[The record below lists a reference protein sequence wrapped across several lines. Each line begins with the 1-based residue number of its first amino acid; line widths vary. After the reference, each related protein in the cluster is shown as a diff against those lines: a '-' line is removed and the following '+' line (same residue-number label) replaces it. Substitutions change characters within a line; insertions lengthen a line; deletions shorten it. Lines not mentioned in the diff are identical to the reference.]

1 MTTVIFILTLLAA
14 LGSGIMAGLFFAFS
28 AFVMQALGK
37 RPAPV
42 GIAAMQS
49 INETILNPIFFLVF
63 FGTALLSLVIAV
75 WTLLTWSD
83 WSSGWRLAGALLYLI
98 GSIGITMRWN
108 VPLNNRLAKVTPE
121 SAEGATLWSRY
132 LKVWT
137 QWNHARTIACIGG
150 TGSFILGMP
159 QP

>member
-1 MTTVIFILTLLAA
+1 MPSWLSILTLLAA

-28 AFVMQALGK
+28 AFIMQAFAR

-49 INETILNPIFFLVF
+49 INETILKPIFFLVF
-63 FGTALLSLVIAV
+63 FGTAVLSALLAILAAIA
-75 WTLLTWSD
+75 WYD
-83 WSSGWRLAGALLYLI
+83 AGSSWRLAGGLLYLA

-108 VPLNNRLAKVTPE
+108 VPLNNRLATVTPE
-121 SAEGATLWSRY
+121 SAEGATVWAHY
-132 LKVWT
+132 LEVWT
-137 QWNHARTIACIGG
+137 RWNHLRTVACIAA

-159 QP
+159 

>member
-1 MTTVIFILTLLAA
+1 MATPSWLFILTLLAA

-28 AFVMQALGK
+28 TFIMQALAK

-49 INETILNPIFFLVF
+49 INETILKPIFFLLF
-63 FGTALLSLVIAV
+63 FGTALLSLILAIMAAIA
-75 WTLLTWSD
+75 WSD
-83 WSSGWRLAGALLYLI
+83 AGSSWRLAGSLLYLA

-108 VPLNNRLAKVTPE
+108 VPLNNGLARVTPE
-121 SAEGATLWSRY
+121 SAEGATVWAHY
-132 LKVWT
+132 LRVWT
-137 QWNHARTIACIGG
+137 WWNHLRTIACIAA

-159 QP
+159 

>member
-1 MTTVIFILTLLAA
+1 MFSWLLILTLLAA

-28 AFVMQALGK
+28 TFIMQALAK

-49 INETILNPIFFLVF
+49 IDETILNPTFFTVF
-63 FGTALLSLVIAV
+63 FGTALLSLVLAV
-75 WTLLTWSD
+75 LALIGWSD
-83 WSSGWRLAGALLYLI
+83 AGSGWRFAGALLYLI
-98 GSIGITMRWN
+98 GSIGITMQFN
-108 VPLNNRLAKVTPE
+108 VPLNNRLAKVAPE
-121 SAEGATLWSRY
+121 SAEGATLWAHY

-137 QWNHARTIACIGG
+137 PWNHVRTVGCIGA

-159 QP
+159 